1 MGSSAREVREEF
13 ARALCQYVSEQLRG
27 QDGAYPKGAVR
38 VLDARNHLFT
48 TLPTQHTD
56 EAEDTYA
63 LRDLCHVDEM
73 MQTLPDLNRAMSV
86 ARNYF
91 PTDLNI

>member
-38 VLDARNHLFT
+38 VLDARN
-48 TLPTQHTD
+48 QHTD

-73 MQTLPDLNRAMSV
+73 MQTLPDPNRALSV